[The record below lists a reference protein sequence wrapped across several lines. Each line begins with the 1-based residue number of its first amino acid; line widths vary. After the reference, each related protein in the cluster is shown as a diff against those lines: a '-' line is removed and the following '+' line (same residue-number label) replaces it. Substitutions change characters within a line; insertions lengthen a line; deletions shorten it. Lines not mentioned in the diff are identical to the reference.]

1 MINPAKIIEI
11 ERHAQTSAASS
22 THVKSAFRGGYGPS
36 QTQIDS
42 DSFVKYGEIT
52 KSRKRTVQDETHNNI
67 HPLIPRVQSNI
78 QNPKNLV
85 QEVQYERWTRGGFP
99 SRSVKKI
106 TVNNIPLPQSEC

>member
-11 ERHAQTSAASS
+11 ERHAQTSAASA

-67 HPLIPRVQSNI
+67 HPCLLYTSPSPRD
-78 QNPKNLV
+78 
-85 QEVQYERWTRGGFP
+85 
-99 SRSVKKI
+99 
-106 TVNNIPLPQSEC
+106 